1 MNVKIKTANE
11 LYDILRDE
19 IQAVAPDYIDFS
31 EGSML
36 DIITGAVSLM
46 GNELGSKIVES
57 FSKTFFNLAE
67 GEDLDFLVV
76 DHFGESFK
84 RPDASPATGA
94 VTFVRPNINKGNVTI
109 NAGTVVKTKKNATGQ
124 EVRFVTNNTVIMTG
138 LTITVQVTAVIP
150 GSSGKVE
157 ADKITV
163 IESTLSD
170 TSITVSNAAATSGG
184 TDRMTDAEYREYSKA
199 RLLSLSGATEA
210 AVIAACKSVSGV
222 ALAKILTEEVPVIEF
237 DIATSQP
244 KEGALFFRIPRSR
257 IYVCDYAG
265 NSSQGLIDAVRTA
278 ITPVKAAG
286 VRFDIFGAFPLGF
299 TWKASLELNPAGP
312 YYEELSVDVQKIR
325 DSMRGYID
333 SVLDIG
339 QGFNKATADAYIL
352 SIWGPG
358 GTGDINT
365 FETEVPTGNVGIN
378 ANQKL
383 IADLVEIV

>member
-1 MNVKIKTANE
+1 MTTEIKTSNE
-11 LYDILRDE
+11 LYEILKDE
-19 IQAVAPDYIDFS
+19 IRALAPEYTDFS

-36 DIITGAVSLM
+36 DIICGAVSLL
-46 GNELGSKIVES
+46 GNELGSKIIDG

-84 RPDASPATGA
+84 RPDASKASGA
-94 VTFVRPNINKGNVTI
+94 VTFSRPNIAKGNVVI
-109 NAGTVVKTKKNATGQ
+109 NSGTVVKTRKNATGE
-124 EVRFVTNNTVIMTG
+124 EVRYVTTTSVILTG
-138 LTITVQVTAVIP
+138 LTITVPIQAIIA
-150 GSSGKVE
+150 GRSGMVD
-157 ADKITV
+157 AGKIEV
-163 IESTLSD
+163 LESTLSD
-170 TSITVSNAAATSGG
+170 ASITVNNAAATAGG
-184 TDRMTDAEYREYSKA
+184 IDRMTDAEYREFSKA

-210 AVIAACKSVSGV
+210 AVIAACLSVSGV

-237 DIATSQP
+237 DIANDEP
-244 KEGALFFRIPRSR
+244 KAGALFFRIPRSR
-257 IYVCDYAG
+257 IYIADFAG
-265 NSSQGLIDAVRTA
+265 NSSQAMIDAVRTA

-286 VRFDIFGAFPLGF
+286 VRFDIFGAFPISF

-312 YYEELSVDVQKIR
+312 YYPELSVDIQKIK

-339 QGFNKATADAYIL
+339 EGFNKAAADAYIMG
-352 SIWGPG
+352 IWGPT
-358 GTGDINT
+358 GTGDLNV
-365 FETEVPTGNVGIN
+365 FETEVPTGNVGIL